1 MITFYSTIYIIICII
16 SYIIISYEYTNSYYI
31 YLGNS
36 KPSNFGKSM
45 DCPPHHFHRVCLLD
59 SELLVLIKLVGQI
72 AFYHL
77 SFSLFYSFFYL
88 DLVTQLMQFVIALH
102 CVYLE
107 LIPYLSLT
115 FVQSFD
121 LS

>member
-1 MITFYSTIYIIICII
+1 MIIIIIILSYICII
-16 SYIIISYEYTNSYYI
+16 HNNTNIRIRIYI
-31 YLGNS
+31 YLWGIRNHQILE
-36 KPSNFGKSM
+36 NLM